1 MWLTSICVSRFQ
13 CRPLFL
19 VFLFWR
25 CQRDSNS
32 GFVSPFF
39 FPQGT
44 NLSFVPSP
52 PRKKARTRQ
61 KKKGK
66 KNKSEDSLE
75 FIITMT
81 SSVPISAP
89 SITAPTPQ
97 NTPLQ
102 RGTIPSGLSRPT
114 VPVISED
121 GEEGSDV
128 PMDGKDDPLAGLQQ
142 HMAGM
147 VQSRLAGLIGKSSGY
162 IEGLPVDVKLNVEA
176 LKGIQVQYYELQN
189 KYRLECLA
197 LERKVCFFFPFFFF
211 GFGFFFLV
219 WIFLAIKFAALL
231 GLVFSTVC
239 PLDWTYRFIRDH
251 PRSKALGRAFE
262 ALSHTSVDICLILI
276 ILNPFAVS

>member
-1 MWLTSICVSRFQ
+1 MQTLIFGFPFLEISAWFELRICQ
-13 CRPLFL
+13 
-19 VFLFWR
+19 
-25 CQRDSNS
+25 
-32 GFVSPFF
+32 PFF
-39 FPQGT
+39 FPSRYKPF
-44 NLSFVPSP
+44 LCSFASK
-52 PRKKARTRQ
+52 KKARTRQ

-211 GFGFFFLV
+211 LGSVFFFWFGFFWQSSLPPC
-219 WIFLAIKFAALL
+219 W
-231 GLVFSTVC
+231 
-239 PLDWTYRFIRDH
+239 D
-251 PRSKALGRAFE
+251 
-262 ALSHTSVDICLILI
+262 
-276 ILNPFAVS
+276 

>member
-1 MWLTSICVSRFQ
+1 
-13 CRPLFL
+13 
-19 VFLFWR
+19 
-25 CQRDSNS
+25 
-32 GFVSPFF
+32 
-39 FPQGT
+39 
-44 NLSFVPSP
+44 
-52 PRKKARTRQ
+52 
-61 KKKGK
+61 
-66 KNKSEDSLE
+66 
-75 FIITMT
+75 MT

-211 GFGFFFLV
+211 LGSVFFLV
-219 WIFLAIKFAALL
+219 WIFS
-231 GLVFSTVC
+231 GNQVCRLVGISI
-239 PLDWTYRFIRDH
+239 LDSLSFRLDLSVH
-251 PRSKALGRAFE
+251 PRSSEIESAGTCF
-262 ALSHTSVDICLILI
+262 
-276 ILNPFAVS
+276 

>member
-1 MWLTSICVSRFQ
+1 
-13 CRPLFL
+13 
-19 VFLFWR
+19 
-25 CQRDSNS
+25 
-32 GFVSPFF
+32 
-39 FPQGT
+39 
-44 NLSFVPSP
+44 
-52 PRKKARTRQ
+52 
-61 KKKGK
+61 
-66 KNKSEDSLE
+66 
-75 FIITMT
+75 MT

-211 GFGFFFLV
+211 LGSVFFFLV

-276 ILNPFAVS
+276 ILNSFAVS